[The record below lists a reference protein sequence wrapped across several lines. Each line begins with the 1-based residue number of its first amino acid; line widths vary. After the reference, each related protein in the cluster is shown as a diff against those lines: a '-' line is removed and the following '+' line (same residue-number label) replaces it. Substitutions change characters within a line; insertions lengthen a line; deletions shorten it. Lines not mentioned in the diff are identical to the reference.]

1 MLGIITLEDIYSAVP
16 WPSTIDVIKVNG
28 ATLRSILEHSVR
40 NYDPY
45 NEDPG
50 GKFLQ
55 LSGLIVHYNISKP
68 QGERVVSVKVGQ
80 PDQQPELESLPSLVD
95 INIYSVAMPSYLI
108 GGGDGYSMIP
118 KSLVHHKNTGFLM
131 QDLVTHFVEHNSPI
145 HLPTSGRI
153 VFESKIPTMVSTSS
167 STTSPRQMKTSLH
180 YAYAADIVLLAIWL
194 YLC

>member
-1 MLGIITLEDIYSAVP
+1 M
-16 WPSTIDVIKVNG
+16 NG
-28 ATLRSILEHSVR
+28 ATLRLILEHSVR

-68 QGERVVSVKVGQ
+68 QGERVISVKVGQ
-80 PDQQPELESLPSLVD
+80 PDQQSEVESLPSVVD

-118 KSLVHHKNTGFLM
+118 KNLVHHH
-131 QDLVTHFVEHNSPI
+131 DL
-145 HLPTSGRI
+145 
-153 VFESKIPTMVSTSS
+153 
-167 STTSPRQMKTSLH
+167 
-180 YAYAADIVLLAIWL
+180 
-194 YLC
+194 

>member
-1 MLGIITLEDIYSAVP
+1 M
-16 WPSTIDVIKVNG
+16 NG

-68 QGERVVSVKVGQ
+68 QGERVISVKVGQ
-80 PDQQPELESLPSLVD
+80 PDQQSEVESLPSVVD

-118 KSLVHHKNTGFLM
+118 KNLVHHKNTGFLM

-167 STTSPRQMKTSLH
+167 SSTTSSPRQMKTSLQ
-180 YAYAADIVLLAIWL
+180 YAADIVLLAIWL
-194 YLC
+194 LLC